1 MEPTATTAPA
11 LPRPIEEIRAEFPIL
26 AREIHD
32 QPLAYLDNG
41 ATAQK
46 PLAVIDALDG
56 YWREHNANVHRGVHT
71 LSEEATALYEGAR
84 ASVASHLGADRR
96 EVIFVR
102 NATEALNLVAYSWG
116 RSNLEAGDRIVV
128 TEMEHHSNVVPWYQ
142 VTQEKGAHLDWAPVD
157 DDGRL
162 DLDAFAALLERG
174 PKLVAV
180 AHVSN
185 VLGTINPIEEI
196 ARLAHD
202 AGALL
207 VVDGAQSGPKLELDM
222 AGLGADFY
230 AITAHKMYGPTGI
243 GALFG
248 RRELLEEMP
257 PFIGGGSMIQ
267 KVTKELITWAS
278 LPAKFEGGTP
288 PIGEAVGFG
297 AAVRWIDE
305 LGLPAIH
312 AAETELT
319 AYALERVA
327 EVPGLRVFGPPAGDQ
342 RGGIVSFDMD
352 GVHAHDIAEILDRH
366 GVAVRAGHH
375 CAQVL
380 MQRLG
385 VPATTRA
392 SFAVYNTRAEV
403 DRLIDRSSTSEGSS
417 SSMASRPRQNRET
430 GRQAVAGSD
439 RRRLRPQRPS
449 QQAIERTRGP
459 KQVRARRVRRMQSR
473 GDASAEPPARC
484 DGQQHEVEM
493 RGEDRLPARP
503 PDELDQPPTGIAP
516 AVPRRLVVR
525 REEPRVGG
533 HGQKQNA
540 AGLGHPAHLR
550 QRGLVVGDVLEHVQA
565 GE

>member
-11 LPRPIEEIRAEFPIL
+11 LPRSIDEIRAEFPIL
-26 AREIHD
+26 AREIHG

-46 PLAVIDALDG
+46 PLAVIDALDS

-71 LSEEATALYEGAR
+71 LSEEATALYEEAR
-84 ASVASHLGADRR
+84 ATVASHIGADRR
-96 EVIFVR
+96 EVIFTR

-116 RSNLEAGDRIVV
+116 RTNLEAGDRIVV

-142 VTQEKGAHLDWAPVD
+142 LAQEKQAHLDWAPIT

-162 DLDAFAALLERG
+162 DMDAFTALLEQG
-174 PKLVAV
+174 PKIVAV

-207 VVDGAQSGPKLELDM
+207 VVDGAQAGPKLELDL
-222 AGLGADFY
+222 AELGADFY
-230 AITAHKMYGPTGI
+230 AVTGHKMYGPTGI

-257 PFIGGGSMIQ
+257 PFIGGGSMIK
-267 KVTKELITWAS
+267 KVTKEKISWAG

-288 PIGEAVGFG
+288 PIAEAIGFG

-312 AAETELT
+312 AAELELT
-319 AYALERVA
+319 SYALERVA
-327 EVPGLRVFGPPAGDQ
+327 EVPGLTVFGPPAGDE
-342 RGGIVSFDMD
+342 RGGIVSFELE
-352 GVHAHDIAEILDRH
+352 GVHAHDVSEILDRH

-380 MQRLG
+380 MERLG

-392 SFAVYNTRAEV
+392 SLAVYNTRGEV
-403 DRLIDRSSTSEGSS
+403 DALIDGL
-417 SSMASRPRQNRET
+417 QD
-430 GRQAVAGSD
+430 V
-439 RRRLRPQRPS
+439 
-449 QQAIERTRGP
+449 
-459 KQVRARRVRRMQSR
+459 RRVF
-473 GDASAEPPARC
+473 
-484 DGQQHEVEM
+484 
-493 RGEDRLPARP
+493 
-503 PDELDQPPTGIAP
+503 
-516 AVPRRLVVR
+516 
-525 REEPRVGG
+525 
-533 HGQKQNA
+533 
-540 AGLGHPAHLR
+540 GL
-550 QRGLVVGDVLEHVQA
+550 
-565 GE
+565 